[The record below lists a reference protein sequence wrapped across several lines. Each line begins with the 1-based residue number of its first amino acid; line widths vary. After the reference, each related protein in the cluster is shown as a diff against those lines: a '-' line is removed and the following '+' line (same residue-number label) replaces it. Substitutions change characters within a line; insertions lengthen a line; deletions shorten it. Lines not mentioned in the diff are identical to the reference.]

1 MSESKGSFKP
11 EETMECAREAVRE
24 QIVFPVLARA
34 EGGVVEVNRRSVDDF
49 YLQHFL
55 DVDEYRSALLQPD
68 PKKKAPCD
76 GDSAQNPAF
85 GLWLF
90 GPERAENPAGIYR
103 CLAESLADGATVM
116 IASEVPWPGKILSAE
131 EVAEYTAEETS
142 ASLIRAGFVDIDRL
156 VEGPFFRIWKA
167 TKSDSSAH
175 TALILAEE
183 FLSKGDFVS
192 AERELETI
200 TDQMD
205 SALVVREFALLVAA
219 CHDLAGRRVACM
231 DALSEALLLD
241 PRCARA
247 MCGLGRISALNGDLD
262 SATEFFDAALRYE
275 PALVAAL
282 HGKAVVQEAGGDLE
296 GAFTAMM
303 TASDLRPKNDAF
315 LNETSRLGN
324 MVGRLDEVARF
335 ISHRFSQPG
344 FGVSEAAALES
355 VMASEQN

>member
-24 QIVFPVLARA
+24 QIVFPILERA

-49 YLQHFL
+49 YLQLFS
-55 DVDEYRSALLQPD
+55 DVDEYRHSLLEPDSEPKALPD
-68 PKKKAPCD
+68 I
-76 GDSAQNPAF
+76 DSARNPAF

-90 GPERAENPAGIYR
+90 GPERAENPAAVYR

-116 IASEVPWPGKILSAE
+116 IASEVPWPGKILGPE
-131 EVAEYTAEETS
+131 EIAEYTAEETS
-142 ASLIRAGFVDIDRL
+142 ASMIRAGFVDIDRL

-167 TKSDSSAH
+167 TKSGGSAH
-175 TALILAEE
+175 SSLILAEE
-183 FLSKGDFVS
+183 FLSKGDFES

-200 TDQMD
+200 TGQME
-205 SALVVREFALLVAA
+205 SALIVREFALLVAA

-262 SATEFFDAALRYE
+262 SATDFFDTALRYE
-275 PALVAAL
+275 PALVAGL
-282 HGKAVVQEAGGDLE
+282 HGKAAVQEAKGDLE
-296 GAFTAMM
+296 GAFTSMM

-315 LNETSRLGN
+315 LNDTSRLGN
-324 MVGRLDEVARF
+324 MIGRLDEVARF

-344 FGVSEAAALES
+344 FAVSEAAAMES
-355 VMASEQN
+355 VMSAEQN